1 MPSLNCISLYDCSNL
16 VLNFVFLTISGSTP
30 YPGMS
35 AADVMRRVK
44 KGTRLE
50 KPEHCGRELYN
61 VMFYCWEEEAQKR
74 PQFQELVRLLDRLM
88 VSENEYIELDRFPD
102 HSYYN
107 LTSLSGEK
115 L

>member
-1 MPSLNCISLYDCSNL
+1 
-16 VLNFVFLTISGSTP
+16 
-30 YPGMS
+30 MS

-50 KPEHCGRELYN
+50 KPEHCGRELFN
-61 VMFYCWEEEAQKR
+61 VMFYCWEEDAQKR
-74 PQFQELVRLLDRLM
+74 PPFQELVRMLDRLM
-88 VSENEYIELDRFPD
+88 VSNNEYIELDRFPD